1 MLLAGRRERL
11 LGGRELEEENQA
23 LARAPPPRV
32 ATPNTL
38 AHHRHRHPHARSALA
53 LAAAAHDRPHG
64 GRFAGRYKQEMVRIH
79 SERAVRGGDC
89 ELEEESFSKGL
100 SGRVAARGGMRVA
113 ARIGEG
119 LRREIERADDQGLG
133 CGRGLGDP

>member
-53 LAAAAHDRPHG
+53 LAAAAHDR
-64 GRFAGRYKQEMVRIH
+64 RM
-79 SERAVRGGDC
+79 GGDSRVDISKRWSAFIQNG
-89 ELEEESFSKGL
+89 LFVEEIASSKKKVFPKGCPAGL
-100 SGRVAARGGMRVA
+100 LREVA
-113 ARIGEG
+113 
-119 LRREIERADDQGLG
+119 
-133 CGRGLGDP
+133 